1 MGRIITTLDQILRA
15 KVRLLE
21 NPPRMGAR
29 VEGGYLHW
37 QVGRYR
43 EKLFRVGPG
52 GVGRKQIWVPEFEAE
67 QHNLVLNQ
75 AYDSLI
81 PQHGL
86 VPLNRYAAVGTGS
99 TAPAPTQTG
108 LVNEVAR
115 TGTVPGGESDQVLY
129 ISPGVYD
136 IRRVK
141 EFTEAQVG
149 GRNLTE
155 WGFSPVSSAGNNLM
169 CRELF
174 RDGNGNPVV
183 LTLDADQRLRLI
195 YTLRITLTPVTPQAV
210 TVNIAGVGTRTGQF
224 MLTGHLSTRT
234 DTGGFIT
241 IDHGGIAF
249 NSFSEGDRRGDL
261 LALSVFA
268 AGSRLGYTPDLFLS
282 SNAAPLTYLH
292 TTAMLGG
299 NAAPNFKQLSYLP
312 PSGRSRSAYVL
323 VANTEWV
330 FTFRSICLRATTSNS
345 HYYTPTINLV
355 LDFGQEFTK
364 DNLNKLLIG
373 NWVLTWGP

>member
-52 GVGRKQIWVPEFEAE
+52 GVGRKRIWVPEYEAE
-67 QHNLVLNQ
+67 QHNIVLDQ

-81 PQHGL
+81 PQYGL
-86 VPLNRYAAVGTGS
+86 LALNQYAAVGTGS

-108 LVNEVAR
+108 LGNEVAR
-115 TGTVPGGESDQVLY
+115 TGTVPGGESDQAIYV
-129 ISPGVYD
+129 SPGVYD

-141 EFTEAQVG
+141 EFTESQVG

-155 WGFSPVSSAGNNLM
+155 WGFSPVSSAGANLM
-169 CRELF
+169 SRELF

-224 MLTGHLSTRT
+224 MLTGRITASGTNYE
-234 DTGGFIT
+234 GGLL
-241 IDHGGIAF
+241 F
-249 NSFSEGDRRGDL
+249 NSSQQTGGDL
-261 LALSVFA
+261 LVASVFA
-268 AGSRLGYTPDLFLS
+268 RGGRLANTPDAFVS
-282 SNAAPLTYLH
+282 SNAVPLTYLH
-292 TTAMLGG
+292 STNSPGG
-299 NAAPNFKQLSYLP
+299 VGSPFFKTLNYSS
-312 PSGRSRSAYVL
+312 PSGRSRSASVL
-323 VANTEWV
+323 ALNTEWV
-330 FTFRSICLRATTSNS
+330 LTFRSVCLAASVATGNN
-345 HYYTPTINLV
+345 TPTVNLV
-355 LDFGQEFTK
+355 LDSGQEFAK